1 MDFRHKICV
10 KIQKK
15 YYLPIT
21 LMQKN
26 IIYTVCVVVLI
37 GLSYRTVRNFILE
50 HYYFKHVRHEKKID
64 DHHVETTLFN
74 GYKIVLNSD
83 DRCVCWRVR
92 REGIWGVHEV
102 KVLEDILKP
111 GMRVVEIGANYGTHT
126 LHMSKLIGPTG
137 QIIAFECNPF
147 VSSKLKKSLEINKIS
162 NCILK
167 EMAVSDHAYATF
179 IVYDLDNIG
188 GGYIL
193 SENHAKSFD
202 PTAFKLHHKISVT
215 TLDEELKDIHDIDL
229 LKMDAEGA
237 EYLILQGAEKFT
249 QRHPNLKI
257 MMEWG

>member
-1 MDFRHKICV
+1 
-10 KIQKK
+10 
-15 YYLPIT
+15 
-21 LMQKN
+21 
-26 IIYTVCVVVLI
+26 
-37 GLSYRTVRNFILE
+37 
-50 HYYFKHVRHEKKID
+50 
-64 DHHVETTLFN
+64 VETTLFN